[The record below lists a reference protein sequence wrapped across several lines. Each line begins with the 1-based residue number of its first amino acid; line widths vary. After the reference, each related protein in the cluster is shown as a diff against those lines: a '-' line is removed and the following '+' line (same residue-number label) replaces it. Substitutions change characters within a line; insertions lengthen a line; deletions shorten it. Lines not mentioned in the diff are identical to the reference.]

1 MIKRIRQIPR
11 IPNTH
16 TTRLLLVVLLA
27 LALRLAL
34 WSQPLHEPAN
44 DENEYIAVAYDVLEG
59 RGWVFYEH
67 YHWLRAPLYPLF
79 LAGSLW
85 LAGGDLHLAALPNV
99 ALSVATVY
107 LIALLTSTLF
117 AAHPA
122 RDTLALVAALT
133 SALLFTFATF
143 ASLFMSETLFSFCFT
158 AALLLLLRWHHTP
171 ARRHL
176 LLLAGLCYGL
186 ATLTRSVTTAFLPL
200 VLLWIVASV
209 RSLAGAAWGGHI
221 RTRLLPAALFALC
234 VLLPIAPWTLRNCQA
249 YGRCILVETGLS
261 YNLWAF
267 SEPHEDMGEI
277 FRTLEAIPNPAERAD
292 EATRRGMER
301 LREDPSILLR
311 KPWPNWVVLWR
322 IKPIQD
328 RFLLPTYYTDPPPL
342 VFLGA
347 LLFDDA
353 LYLAILLGAA
363 VGVTAT
369 VARQH
374 PRWPLVLPLAW
385 VAYIAATTMMTHG
398 EGRYRHFIFPVLI
411 PLAAAGWYAVAL
423 WLKRRGPLLAPHT
436 RRRTMVASL
445 LSTALLAA
453 ILYPLLTLYPWKW
466 AGGGAVRSI
475 YRIAG
480 DVALA
485 TGNPTAAESAYLNAY
500 AAQKTADG
508 RLILGRL
515 YEQQGRLAAAEEQ
528 YRSGW
533 ERKRRYV
540 AATAHLGDILRTR
553 GREEEAR
560 DAFAGY
566 FMAQQA
572 VTDWSWE
579 HITPT
584 PTTFIDVGGGLDFGY
599 VGGVYNAEE
608 QQGATARWTNGHGT
622 IKLVRSATPTTPR
635 RLRLRLAAPHPD
647 AQQVPA
653 RVCVDGLCQPITL
666 RPTWRIVSLLVPPP
680 DTPVQRVDLYSPTF
694 RAPDGRTPGV
704 LLDWIAIF
712 P

>member
-1 MIKRIRQIPR
+1 M
-11 IPNTH
+11 
-16 TTRLLLVVLLA
+16 
-27 LALRLAL
+27 
-34 WSQPLHEPAN
+34 
-44 DENEYIAVAYDVLEG
+44 
-59 RGWVFYEH
+59 
-67 YHWLRAPLYPLF
+67 
-79 LAGSLW
+79 
-85 LAGGDLHLAALPNV
+85 
-99 ALSVATVY
+99 
-107 LIALLTSTLF
+107 
-117 AAHPA
+117 
-122 RDTLALVAALT
+122 
-133 SALLFTFATF
+133 
-143 ASLFMSETLFSFCFT
+143 
-158 AALLLLLRWHHTP
+158 
-171 ARRHL
+171 
-176 LLLAGLCYGL
+176 
-186 ATLTRSVTTAFLPL
+186 
-200 VLLWIVASV
+200 
-209 RSLAGAAWGGHI
+209 
-221 RTRLLPAALFALC
+221 
-234 VLLPIAPWTLRNCQA
+234 
-249 YGRCILVETGLS
+249 
-261 YNLWAF
+261 
-267 SEPHEDMGEI
+267 
-277 FRTLEAIPNPAERAD
+277 
-292 EATRRGMER
+292 
-301 LREDPSILLR
+301 
-311 KPWPNWVVLWR
+311 
-322 IKPIQD
+322 
-328 RFLLPTYYTDPPPL
+328 
-342 VFLGA
+342 
-347 LLFDDA
+347 
-353 LYLAILLGAA
+353 
-363 VGVTAT
+363 
-369 VARQH
+369 
-374 PRWPLVLPLAW
+374 
-385 VAYIAATTMMTHG
+385 
-398 EGRYRHFIFPVLI
+398 
-411 PLAAAGWYAVAL
+411 
-423 WLKRRGPLLAPHT
+423 
-436 RRRTMVASL
+436 
-445 LSTALLAA
+445 
-453 ILYPLLTLYPWKW
+453 
-466 AGGGAVRSI
+466 RSI